1 MKVLNENLSE
11 GKDDLTPTNNQP
23 YLSTSQNDSNGWLS
37 ILLNILIVNFVNLN
51 ILPFFYFICFRN
63 QSNC

>member
-11 GKDDLTPTNNQP
+11 GKDDLTPPNNQA
-23 YLSTSQNDSNGWLS
+23 YLSTSQNNSNGWFY
-37 ILLNILIVNFVNLN
+37 ILNILIVNFVNLN
-51 ILPFFYFICFRN
+51 ILHIFMLFFFRN

>member
-23 YLSTSQNDSNGWLS
+23 YLSSSQNDSNGWLY
-37 ILLNILIVNFVNLN
+37 IFNILIVNFVNLN
-51 ILPFFYFICFRN
+51 ILLFFYFICFRN